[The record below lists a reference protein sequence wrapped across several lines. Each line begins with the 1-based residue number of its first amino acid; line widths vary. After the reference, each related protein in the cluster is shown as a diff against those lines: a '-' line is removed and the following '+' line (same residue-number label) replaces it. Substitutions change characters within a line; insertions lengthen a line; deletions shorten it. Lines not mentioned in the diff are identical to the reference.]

1 MPLALTVVVPVL
13 ITDIFATGV
22 IVVVAVLVLFP
33 GVGSVRPDGGVTV
46 ATLVIVPLVPAV
58 PVTVKV
64 TLPPLGKVG
73 MANVPACSD
82 ATVGEAGHTAP
93 PVTLPQLTLDTVKL
107 ATAGSL
113 TVVPLA
119 ALGPALLT
127 TNV

>member
-1 MPLALTVVVPVL
+1 MPFGNTVAGPVL
-13 ITDIFATGV
+13 TTDILATGV

-33 GVGSVRPDGGVTV
+33 GVGSVVLAGGVTV
-46 ATLVIVPLVPAV
+46 ATLVIVLPVPAV

-73 MANVPACSD
+73 ILNVPPCKED
-82 ATVGEAGHTAP
+82 TVGEAGHTAP
-93 PVTLPQLTLDTVKL
+93 PVTLPQLTPDTVKF
-107 ATAGSL
+107 ATPGSL

-119 ALGPALLT
+119 ALGPALLI